1 MLPGTTQADAFRWF
15 ARQGITTQVR
25 SIRVD
30 ELPGAQAA
38 CFTSGS
44 RFAAPVRELNGPG
57 LVVDRGLTGRLND
70 FLLGRND

>member
-1 MLPGTTQADAFRWF
+1 MRSAGSPGRESPP
-15 ARQGITTQVR
+15 RVR